1 MSAMEGYE
9 LRTQGAAHREP
20 VLYEPGSCAKCPF
33 WSEAPTGGIGV
44 CGCDTLIRVNG
55 PTDTCCVDI
64 AWTYPTDG
72 EGCEVEA

>member
-20 VLYEPGSCAKCPF
+20 GLYEPGSCARCPY
-33 WSEAPTGGIGV
+33 WHEAPTGGIGV
-44 CGCDTLIRVNG
+44 CGMGCDMARGGRVAAV
-55 PTDTCCVDI
+55 C
-64 AWTYPTDG
+64 WTYPADG